1 MRGGYEVYVMLQL
14 AQAFGFID
22 VLADYETA
30 WKEAVKLYD
39 TFNIS
44 SFNRPD
50 IDMQEGI
57 TGFLESKEDESER

>member
-22 VLADYETA
+22 TLADYETA
-30 WKEAVKLYD
+30 WKEATKLYD
-39 TFNIS
+39 TFNTS